1 MCEGRHDVA
10 VVVCWV
16 RPGFRRRAACC
27 ARLVA
32 VEVDGVAAEGVG
44 EHDGGLF
51 HPEED
56 EADDEED
63 GDRHHRVEANQR
75 IPDSGRVGRQRIARR
90 ELRAENCAERIARR
104 ELRGEN
110 CAERI
115 AGRELRGELRQNCA
129 AAHAM
134 PKRLTQS
141 MKLTTW

>member
-10 VVVCWV
+10 VVRCCV
-16 RPGFRRRAACC
+16 RPGIRRRRAGGRRR

-44 EHDGGLF
+44 EHHGGLL

-63 GDRHHRVEANQR
+63 GNRHHRVEADQR
-75 IPDSGRVGRQRIARR
+75 VPESARVGRQ
-90 ELRAENCAERIARR
+90 RIARR

-110 CAERI
+110 CAER
-115 AGRELRGELRQNCA
+115 AE
-129 AAHAM
+129 
-134 PKRLTQS
+134 
-141 MKLTTW
+141 

>member
-1 MCEGRHDVA
+1 MA
-10 VVVCWV
+10 VVGCWV

-32 VEVDGVAAEGVG
+32 IEVDGVAAEGVG
-44 EHDGGLF
+44 EHHGRLL

-63 GDRHHRVEANQR
+63 GNRHHRVEADQRVPGSERVGPQR
-75 IPDSGRVGRQRIARR
+75 IARGEFCGENSVERIARRIFARR
-90 ELRAENCAERIARR
+90 ELRAE
-104 ELRGEN
+104 
-110 CAERI
+110 
-115 AGRELRGELRQNCA
+115 LRQNCA
-129 AAHAM
+129 ANCAAAYAM

>member
-1 MCEGRHDVA
+1 MKRRVWARYDVA
-10 VVVCWV
+10 VVGCWV

-32 VEVDGVAAEGVG
+32 VEVDSVAAEGVG
-44 EHDGGLF
+44 EHHGGLF

-63 GDRHHRVEANQR
+63 GDRHHRVEADQR
-75 IPDSGRVGRQRIARR
+75 VPESERVGRQRIARR
-90 ELRAENCAERIARR
+90 EVRGDNCARIAP
-104 ELRGEN
+104 ELRH
-110 CAERI
+110 
-115 AGRELRGELRQNCA
+115 NCA
-129 AAHAM
+129 AAYAM